1 VTELYEHT
9 LCEYSATELRGLIR
23 AREVTRVEVVEAHA
37 RRIEQANEAV
47 NAFVVLRLEEAL
59 AEAAAADATHEQRA
73 GLALDGVPV
82 SVKEAFDLA
91 GYESTLGLPAR
102 RGLVAERDE
111 PAIGRLRAAG
121 AIVLGKANTPDLAI
135 RWNTI
140 SALFGTT
147 LNPRDHSR
155 SAGGSTGGDAAAVA
169 SGMAALGLGADYGGS
184 IRVPATFCEIVGLRP
199 STGVVPRAPVLP
211 PEDGPP
217 SMDLMQSVGPL
228 ARTVDDLELALD
240 VLHGPAPGDP
250 AAVPVSLPAAPAQP
264 GRVAL
269 LLGETGAVIDPAVE
283 RAVRAVADALR
294 DAGHEV
300 VEGALPDLR
309 RAPELWAEIIAT
321 ELQNTLIPQIRADV
335 GPSGIDHIDKMF
347 GQFDLGPGV
356 ESYLGALAER
366 RALVRSFSAWQQEY
380 PLVLAPVFGLP
391 TPPIDFDD
399 FLSVDA
405 TRELFDRMR
414 CVMWVN
420 CLSLPGVALG
430 NGAQLVGRR
439 FRDREVLAAARTAR
453 AALGPVTVS

>member
-1 VTELYEHT
+1 VTEPYEF
-9 LCEYSATELRGLIR
+9 SATELRGLIR
-23 AREVTRVEVVEAHA
+23 AGAVTRVEVVEAHA
-37 RRIEQANEAV
+37 RRVEQANEAV
-47 NAFVVLRLEEAL
+47 NAFVVLRLDEAL
-59 AEAAAADATHEQRA
+59 AEAAAADAGHDQRA

-102 RGLVAERDE
+102 RGLVAEQDE
-111 PAIGRLRAAG
+111 PAVARLRSAG
-121 AIVLGKANTPDLAI
+121 AIVLGKANAPDLAI

-140 SALFGTT
+140 SELFGAT

-155 SAGGSTGGDAAAVA
+155 SAGGSTGGDAAVVA
-169 SGMAALGLGADYGGS
+169 AGMAPLGLGADYGGS

-199 STGVVPRAPVLP
+199 STGVVPRAPVVP
-211 PEDGPP
+211 PQDGPP

-228 ARTVDDLELALD
+228 ARTIDDLELALD
-240 VLHGPAPGDP
+240 VLRGPAPGDP
-250 AAVPVSLPAAPAQP
+250 AAVPASLPAAPAEP
-264 GRVAL
+264 GGVAL

-283 RAVRAVADALR
+283 RAVRTVADALR

-321 ELQNTLIPQIRADV
+321 ELLNTLIPEIRADV

-347 GQFDLGPGV
+347 GLFDLGPGV
-356 ESYLGALAER
+356 VSYLSALAER
-366 RALVRSFSAWQQEY
+366 RALARSFYAWQEDY
-380 PLVLAPVFGLP
+380 PLVLAPVFALP
-391 TPPIDFDD
+391 TPAIDFDD

-439 FRDREVLAAARTAR
+439 FQDREVLAAARTAR
-453 AALGPVTVS
+453 AALGAVSLGAVTVT